1 MRQNARRD
9 VQRGSS
15 LVEVLVVLVIFA
27 VGILA
32 VAQIF
37 PRGLGILKVSRNI
50 TVGNA
55 LARAEL
61 ERLKSSNE
69 QIATAI
75 VANNDDPGQD
85 VLFADI
91 DTKAMPNDWLPSG
104 VKGLT
109 SAGIMASDY
118 GNGEWQ
124 LYTGANRF
132 RGIIG
137 EGRTVPAPRF
147 VRWTNASGVTEN
159 IYGGLISLQFA
170 PVRISSNALRPTFLV
185 YGSDLQKRETDGAP
199 RRFQDYL
206 VFVDRDDSLIYLPQG
221 PARAVA
227 AERRYRVSYTY
238 YVEPTQGKFEARSFT
253 DVVPVPSATGRQGY
267 VPAAFRSNNSEAIAW
282 VDFDSIRVQRLF
294 DDRTNTGFTDAVADP
309 RLKSDAAY
317 EFRVLDSNLGLIMT
331 NPAGFEYQELRGRGR
346 VPLSARIDYN
356 VLDWRII
363 RDDFRVPDGAR
374 DTAGNPSPPY
384 QQQLTMQSLKVNRSR
399 GADLR
404 QYSGVIDP
412 AIYAFPTRA
421 NATAPNPEVVLIDRE
436 SGAMIDPRTSYKV
449 DLSRGIVNFIDVDGD
464 NTNGLTSDLV
474 YPGGS
479 TSERVAD
486 IRGRS
491 VRALYQVNGDWAVQ
505 PIKAVNNYFV
515 SYSPSIAYDQ
525 CYPGFQNGAD
535 GSADEI
541 YFPLADV
548 GKTVVIG
555 EIRYTDSDGV
565 SKALYDQEFII
576 REPRQTG
583 GLRLGRVVLADK
595 ADPSKNPVL
604 DYSKGFAVR
613 RVRGVSVS
621 VRVFWNSTT
630 FKLTNDDTQNMTEL
644 NKWLQS
650 LRKTQSETFLVK
662 GDVNQ

>member
-1 MRQNARRD
+1 MRLNARRD
-9 VQRGSS
+9 HRRGSS
-15 LVEVLVVLVIFA
+15 LVEVLVVIVIFA

-37 PRGLGILKVSRNI
+37 PRGLGILKISGNI
-50 TVGNA
+50 TVGNSI
-55 LARAEL
+55 ARAEL

-75 VANNDDPGQD
+75 VANNDDPGQG

-104 VKGLT
+104 VKGLS
-109 SAGIMASDY
+109 SAGVMSSDY
-118 GNGEWQ
+118 GTGDWQ

-147 VRWTNASGVTEN
+147 VRWTNSVGDTEN

-170 PVRISSNALRPTFLV
+170 PVRISSNAARPTFLV
-185 YGSDLQKRETDGAP
+185 YGADLQKRETEDFP
-199 RRFQDYL
+199 RRFQDY
-206 VFVDRDDSLIYLPQG
+206 VVYVDRDANQIYLPQG
-221 PARAVA
+221 PARTIT

-238 YVEPTQGKFEARSFT
+238 YVEPTSGKFEARSFT
-253 DVVPVPSATGRQGY
+253 DVVPVASANGRQSY
-267 VPAAFRSNNSEAIAW
+267 VGAAFRSNNSEAIAW
-282 VDFDSIRVQRLF
+282 VDYDSIRVQRLF
-294 DDRTNTGFTDAVADP
+294 EDRTALGFTDATADP
-309 RLKSDAAY
+309 RLRSDAAY
-317 EFRVLDSNLGLIMT
+317 EFRVLDPNLGLIIC
-331 NPAGFEYQELRGRGR
+331 NPAGFEFQELRGRGR
-346 VPLSARIDYN
+346 VPLTARIDYN

-374 DTAGNPSPPY
+374 DTNGNPSPPY
-384 QQQLTMQSLKVNRSR
+384 QQQLAMRSLKVNRSR

-404 QYSGVIDP
+404 QYAGVIDP
-412 AIYAFPTRA
+412 TIYSFPTRA
-421 NATAPNPEVVLIDRE
+421 NATDPNPEVVLIDRE
-436 SGAMIDPRTSYKV
+436 SGTMVDPRTSYKV
-449 DLSRGIVNFIDVDGD
+449 DLSRGIVNFIDVDND
-464 NTNGLTSDLV
+464 NSNGLTSDLV
-474 YPGGS
+474 YPGG
-479 TSERVAD
+479 TTVERVPD

-491 VRALYQVNGDWAVQ
+491 IRALYQVNGDWAVQ

-515 SYSPSIAYDQ
+515 AYAPSITYDQ
-525 CYPGFQNGAD
+525 CYPGFQNGVD
-535 GSADEI
+535 GSANEI

-555 EIRYTDSDGV
+555 EVRYTDSDGV

-595 ADPSKNPVL
+595 ADGSKNPVL
-604 DYSKGFAVR
+604 DFSKGFAVR

-630 FKLTNDDTQNMTEL
+630 FKLSSDDTQNMTEL